1 MSIQK
6 FDVIVLG
13 AGPGGYPAAL
23 RAAQRGKKVALIEE
37 RQWGGTCLHEG
48 CIPSK
53 ALIAG
58 ARRFADVASLP
69 QFGIS
74 VVSSSFDYERL
85 VAHKNRVV
93 EKMFGGLTQLLRA
106 EKNLTLIQGRG
117 ALLSP
122 KQVRVEGQ
130 NAAVLEAESIILAT
144 GSEPKKLSL
153 LPVDGKVVLDSTGLL
168 QRTTLP
174 KKLVIVGGGIIGCE
188 FASLYASF
196 GVEVTIVEL
205 LPRILPGESEEIS
218 RALSQT
224 FMKRGIK
231 VEGNYRLNR
240 AEIDEEG
247 VRLHAE
253 GRPSLQADLC
263 LVAIGRSLRTER
275 IGLEKAG
282 IQTEAM
288 GLIPVNQEMQTA
300 VRGIY
305 AVGDIASRW
314 WLAHVATHQGLVA
327 ADHICGKKVRFSDQ
341 AIPSVIFTDP
351 EIATVGMSL
360 AKAREK
366 GVEAKE
372 SYFSFGA
379 LGKAESIGKPE
390 GFFRLVFD
398 PKTGQILGAQAMGY
412 EAGTLIGEMALAIAN
427 ELTIECVAETIHAH
441 PTLSEGWMEAALQ
454 AIGLPLHMRVAKR

>member
-1 MSIQK
+1 MQR

-37 RQWGGTCLHEG
+37 KQWGGTCLHEG

-58 ARRFADVASLP
+58 GRRFADIAALP
-69 QFGIS
+69 QFGIQ
-74 VVSSSFDYERL
+74 VSSPALDYAKL

-93 EKMFGGLTQLLRA
+93 EKMFGGLTQLLRT

-117 ALLSP
+117 TLLSP
-122 KQVRVEGQ
+122 KQVQVEGQ
-130 NAAVLEAESIILAT
+130 NAGVLEAEALILAT
-144 GSEPKKLSL
+144 GSVPKTLSL
-153 LPVDGKVVLDSTGLL
+153 LPVDGKVVVDSTGLL
-168 QRTTLP
+168 LRKSLP

-196 GVEVTIVEL
+196 GVSVTIVEL
-205 LPRILPGESEEIS
+205 LSRILPGESEE
-218 RALSQT
+218 LSEGLSKAFLQ
-224 FMKRGIK
+224 RGIGL
-231 VEGNYRLNR
+231 ELNYRLHR
-240 AEIDEEG
+240 AEIGEKG

-253 GRPSLQADLC
+253 GRSSIEADLC
-263 LVAIGRSLRTER
+263 LVAIGRSLRTEQ

-282 IQTEAM
+282 IQRDAT
-288 GLIPVNQEMQTA
+288 GLIPVNQEMQSP

-327 ADHICGKKVRFSDQ
+327 ADHICGKKVRFSDR

-351 EIATVGMSL
+351 EIATVGLSL
-360 AKAREK
+360 AKASEN
-366 GVEAKE
+366 GLDAKE
-372 SYFSFGA
+372 SYFPFGA
-379 LGKAESIGKPE
+379 LGKAESIGKTE
-390 GFFRLVFD
+390 GGVRLVFD

-412 EAGTLIGEMALAIAN
+412 EAGTLIGEMALAIEN
-427 ELTIECVAETIHAH
+427 ELTMECIAETIHAH

-454 AIGLPLHMRVAKR
+454 GIGLPLHLRPARR

>member
-1 MSIQK
+1 MSAQR

-37 RQWGGTCLHEG
+37 KWWGGTCLHEG

-58 ARRFADVASLP
+58 GRRFADIATLP
-69 QFGIS
+69 QFGIH
-74 VVSSSFDYERL
+74 VSSPTLDYEKL
-85 VAHKNRVV
+85 VAHKDRVV

-106 EKNLTLIQGRG
+106 EKNLTLIEGRG
-117 ALLSP
+117 TLLSP

-130 NAAVLEAESIILAT
+130 KTLLLEAESLILAT
-144 GSEPKKLSL
+144 GSVPKKLPL
-153 LPVDGKVVLDSTGLL
+153 LPVDGKVVVDSTGLL
-168 QRTTLP
+168 QRKSLP

-188 FASLYASF
+188 FASLYASL
-196 GVEVTIVEL
+196 GVSVTIVEL
-205 LPRILPGESEEIS
+205 LPRILPGEPEEIS
-218 RALSQT
+218 QGLSRAFLQ
-224 FMKRGIK
+224 RGINL
-231 VEGNYRLNR
+231 ELHYQLHH
-240 AEIDEEG
+240 AEVGAEG

-253 GRPSLQADLC
+253 GRSSIEADLC
-263 LVAIGRSLRTER
+263 LVAIGRSLRTEQ

-282 IQTEAM
+282 IQKDST
-288 GLIPVNQEMQTA
+288 GLIPVSQEMQTA
-300 VRGIY
+300 VRGVY
-305 AVGDIASRW
+305 AVGDIASRC

-351 EIATVGMSL
+351 EIATVGLSL
-360 AKAREK
+360 TKAREK
-366 GVEAKE
+366 GLEAKE
-372 SYFSFGA
+372 SYFPFGA
-379 LGKAESIGKPE
+379 LGKAESIGKAD
-390 GFFRLVFD
+390 GFFRIVFD

-412 EAGTLIGEMALAIAN
+412 EAGALIGEMALAIEN
-427 ELTIECVAETIHAH
+427 ELTMECVAETIHAH

-454 AIGLPLHMRVAKR
+454 GIDLPLHMRPARR